1 MIQKQTKSNTD
12 SGQAYTLESIAAVVI
27 LLSAVVF
34 AQQITAITPL
44 SASTSSQQVENQQG
58 EQAKGLIESSAS
70 TGELKDTI
78 LTWDEDEG
86 TYYET
91 EDGLDTYRSN
101 TPPTQFGDIVERD
114 FVSQSIGVNIEFI
127 YYEESGGDLSRQRL
141 SYLTYG
147 SPSDNSFST
156 RVAVPLYDDDE
167 ILDENGDPTGVTLA
181 DSNTFPIENIDS
193 SSETYNTVI
202 VQITIWRI

>member
-1 MIQKQTKSNTD
+1 MIQKQTKNDT
-12 SGQAYTLESIAAVVI
+12 GQAYTLESIAAVVI

-58 EQAKGLIESSAS
+58 EQAKGLLESSAS
-70 TGELKDTI
+70 TGELKDTL
-78 LTWDEDEG
+78 LTWDEDNG
-86 TYYET
+86 TYYDT
-91 EDGLDTYRSN
+91 ESGINTYRST
-101 TPPTQFGDIVERD
+101 TPPTQFGDILERD
-114 FVSQSIGVNIEFI
+114 FITQSIGTNIELI
-127 YYEESGGDLSRQRL
+127 YYEDSGGDLTRQRL

-147 SPSDNSFST
+147 NPSDNSFST

-167 ILDENGDPTGVTLA
+167 ILDENGNPTGVTLA
-181 DSNTFPIENIDS
+181 DSNSFPIDNMDTS
-193 SSETYNTVI
+193 SDTYNIVI